1 MDEIIGWGPL
11 LWTLRLAVFTLI
23 AGSTYVFVLLIARFL
38 RPSHVRS
45 LLRAGLPK
53 VKSVGG
59 EFAGTK
65 GEVHFAEAQDAQI
78 AGLEL
83 RVDGLQKN
91 VERLL
96 SRLEN
101 HASDQAA
108 G

>member
-1 MDEIIGWGPL
+1 MDKILGWPPI
-11 LWTLRLAVFTLI
+11 LWTLRVALFTLLV
-23 AGSTYVFVLLIARFL
+23 GCTYIFVLLLARFL
-38 RPSHVRS
+38 RPAHVRY
-45 LLRAGLPK
+45 LLRAGLPR

-83 RVDGLQKN
+83 RVNGLQTN

-96 SRLEN
+96 LRLER
-101 HASDQAA
+101 HAPDEEAA
-108 G
+108 